1 MFSFF
6 KGKQKSNNKLEKITE
21 FRSYRIAKR
30 YCLTALLFYS
40 LQSIIALGGAVDLIF
55 PDFPAPVSFQDGRAI
70 HLNLSI
76 YWPTFG
82 LMGLVY
88 YFFPKELNS
97 EIYSLRLAKIQ
108 FWLYLATGLG
118 IIGSLALGYND
129 GREYLEAKL
138 PFRIMML
145 TSLIMF
151 AYNLTLTYLKSDK
164 PRKSTTT
171 VMLLGIVSAI
181 ILFAPNLV
189 FFNHPTVDDYVRF
202 WVVHM
207 WEELSFELVGA
218 GITIALLLD
227 ITNIKRKLLERL
239 LYLEASL
246 IVTTGLFATGH
257 HYYWIGVPKFWLLI
271 GGIFSTLQVLP
282 TIFAFGVAI
291 QHLTKKENTINSYIV
306 IGFLI
311 ISQFWHVTG
320 AGLLGLVM
328 SIPKL
333 NLYLHGTLITSAH
346 SHLALFG
353 VFGLLV
359 IGGSYYVLTVNLR
372 LGQKTKITA
381 AISFFTINLGLLI
394 MGVALL
400 IAGLLQ
406 VYLWRVAGIDFMEV
420 QQLLKPYHAI
430 RGIGGIIFMLGS
442 LLFTANILYVVR
454 RYKVPFF

>member
-6 KGKQKSNNKLEKITE
+6 KSKQTSNTKLVKTKEFKS
-21 FRSYRIAKR
+21 YQIAKR
-30 YCLTALLFYS
+30 YCLTALLFFG
-40 LQSIIALGGAVDLIF
+40 LQSIIALGGAMDLIF
-55 PDFPAPVSFQDGRAI
+55 PDFPAPISFQDGRAI

-82 LMGLVY
+82 LIGLVY

-97 EIYSLRLAKIQ
+97 EIYSLRLAKVQ

-118 IIGSLALGYND
+118 ILGSLALGYND

-145 TSLIMF
+145 ASLIIF
-151 AYNLTLTYLKSDK
+151 AYNLTLSYLKSDK

-218 GITIALLLD
+218 GITIALLLN
-227 ITNIKRKLLERL
+227 ITNVKRKLLENL

-246 IVTTGLFATGH
+246 IVITGLFATGH
-257 HYYWIGVPKFWLLI
+257 HYYWIGVPKFWLII
-271 GGIFSTLQVLP
+271 GGIFSTLQVIP
-282 TIFAFGVAI
+282 TIYAFGATI
-291 QHLTKKENTINSYIV
+291 QHLTKKENSINNYIV
-306 IGFLI
+306 IGFLV

-320 AGLLGLVM
+320 AGLLGLTM
-328 SIPKL
+328 SIPRL

-359 IGGSYYVLTVNLR
+359 IGGSYYVLTVNLK
-372 LGQKTKITA
+372 LGKRTKLTA
-381 AISFFTINLGLLI
+381 LISFFTINFGLLI
-394 MGVALL
+394 MGLALF

-430 RGIGGIIFMLGS
+430 RGLGGIIFMFGS
-442 LLFTANILYVVR
+442 LLFTANVFNIVR
-454 RYKVPFF
+454 RYKVSFF